1 MFDQTKSR
9 LNALRRD
16 ENGAVAVEFALLA
29 PLLFA
34 LLFGI
39 VCLGYAIGIN
49 HSIHQLATSA
59 ARASLEGL
67 NYSERKAEAESYL
80 ENAGAHYPLLDMA
93 ALEWTAEVA
102 QGSAPHITVQINYG
116 LDASVLSIA
125 NGFLGL
131 QMSKFTAGA
140 YLAY

>member
-1 MFDQTKSR
+1 MLKSLKTHFSTLYR
-9 LNALRRD
+9 KED
-16 ENGAVAVEFALLA
+16 GAVAIEFTLLA
-29 PLLFA
+29 PILFA

-39 VCLGYAIGIN
+39 ICIGYAIGIS

-59 ARASLEGL
+59 ARASLEGITTA
-67 NYSERKAEAESYL
+67 ERKALADTYL
-80 ENAGAHYPLLDMA
+80 ANAGQYFPLLDASAIDAVASVTEGDA
-93 ALEWTAEVA
+93 A
-102 QGSAPHITVQINYG
+102 HISIQVSYA

-131 QMSKFTAGA
+131 EMSDLSAGA